1 MGVVE
6 KVRRRQL
13 DLTYALRKIHKKH
26 NFLEN
31 TRLKTCKMKQ
41 LFHTRSQCDSLS
53 TKPIVNENLL
63 RKWWVCWKE
72 GKQEWGRER
81 EREWGASEGP
91 LKDCHPASKHPSTA
105 SNDSYRGRGGGEWQT
120 GTWGQTPPW
129 LNTLW
134 AKFSKKMERKTT
146 DKVLGVGGFLLIHHS
161 ISNSLPQAARNK
173 IHLKEKKEPCHMYKG
188 NMLHM

>member
-1 MGVVE
+1 MQDE
-6 KVRRRQL
+6 AALPYKV
-13 DLTYALRKIHKKH
+13 TMW
-26 NFLEN
+26 F
-31 TRLKTCKMKQ
+31 
-41 LFHTRSQCDSLS
+41 
-53 TKPIVNENLL
+53 IVNQTYCQRKPFKEVMGLL
-63 RKWWVCWKE
+63 KR
-72 GKQEWGRER
+72 GKAGVRER

-146 DKVLGVGGFLLIHHS
+146 DKVLGGGGCVLLIHHS

-173 IHLKEKKEPCHMYKG
+173 IHLKEKKKSHAICIKETCFTCKSTST
-188 NMLHM
+188 